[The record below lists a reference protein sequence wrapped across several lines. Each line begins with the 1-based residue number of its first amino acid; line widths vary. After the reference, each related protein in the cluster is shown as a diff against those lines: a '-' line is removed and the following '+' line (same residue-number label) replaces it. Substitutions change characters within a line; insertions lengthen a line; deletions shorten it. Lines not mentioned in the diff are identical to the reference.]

1 MAKMYFPMD
10 TLRVT
15 QGYGVTYGGVKANT
29 YSHAGGYALDLGGA
43 DGGADWL
50 YAPCDMVVRRT
61 YGSYNAVWFES
72 LESIDG
78 VGSTVVMLCL
88 HMNNADKEALGIKMG
103 KVFKAGEKCYREGM
117 AGKVTGT
124 HVHLEIGKG
133 PMKGTGWKENAQGV
147 WVINEPLV
155 PSEVFLLKTD
165 TKVVN
170 NGGYKWTW
178 AGEDIKPLFDEPVK
192 MQCIASLGDQRTLGA
207 AMDGLGIAYT
217 VDGSIM
223 ETSVAVSVGD
233 QIALIAAAKPLG
245 IEWTAV
251 VEETAEDALLAA
263 EERVFALQEENAKLH
278 ELLVEA
284 AEKAVSEA
292 QRANRAEE
300 QSAEFLRIIA
310 AAKAALGVG

>member
-15 QGYGVTYGGVKANT
+15 QGYGVAYGGVKANT

-72 LESIDG
+72 LEPIDG

-117 AGKVTGT
+117 SGNVTGT
-124 HVHLEIGKG
+124 HVHLELGKG
-133 PMKGTGWKENAQGV
+133 PMKGTGWKQNAQGV

-155 PSEVFLLKTD
+155 PSEVLVLATG
-165 TKVVN
+165 TKVLN
-170 NGGYKWTW
+170 DGGYKWTW
-178 AGEDIKPLFDEPVK
+178 AGEDIKPLSAEQVK
-192 MQCIASLGDQRTLGA
+192 MQCIASRGDQRTLGA
-207 AMDGLGIAYT
+207 AMDGLGIGYT

-223 ETSVAVSVGD
+223 ETSVAVSAGD

-245 IEWTAV
+245 IEWTV
-251 VEETAEDALLAA
+251 PVEASAEELLLAA
-263 EERVFALQEENAKLH
+263 EERIFDL
-278 ELLVEA
+278 
-284 AEKAVSEA
+284 EKSNE
-292 QRANRAEE
+292 QLYEMLKKEKERADRAEE
-300 QSAEFLRIIA
+300 QSGAFLKMIEA
-310 AAKAALGVG
+310 VKAAVNA

>member
-15 QGYGVTYGGVKANT
+15 QGYGVTYGSVKANT

-50 YAPCDMVVRRT
+50 YAPCDMVVRRV

-72 LESIDG
+72 LEPIDG
-78 VGSTVVMLCL
+78 VGGTVIMLCL
-88 HMNNADKEALGIKMG
+88 HMNNADKEALGIKIG

-155 PSEVFLLKTD
+155 PSEVLVLATG
-165 TKVVN
+165 TKVLN
-170 NGGYKWTW
+170 DGGYKWTW
-178 AGEDIKPLFDEPVK
+178 AGEDIKPLSAEPVK

-207 AMDGLGIAYT
+207 AMDGLSIGYT

-223 ETSVAVSVGD
+223 ETTFAVSAGD

-245 IEWTAV
+245 IEWTV
-251 VEETAEDALLAA
+251 PVEASAEELLLAA
-263 EERVFALQEENAKLH
+263 EERIFDL
-278 ELLVEA
+278 
-284 AEKAVSEA
+284 EKSNE
-292 QRANRAEE
+292 QLYEMLKKEKERADRAEE
-300 QSAEFLRIIA
+300 QSGAFLKMIEA
-310 AAKAALGVG
+310 VKAAVNA

>member
-1 MAKMYFPMD
+1 MAKMFFPMK
-10 TLRVT
+10 TMRVT
-15 QGYGVTYGGVKANT
+15 QGYGVAYGGVKANT

-124 HVHLEIGKG
+124 HVHLELGKG

-155 PSEVFLLKTD
+155 PSEVFLLKAG
-165 TKVVN
+165 TKVLN
-170 NGGYKWTW
+170 DGGYKWTW
-178 AGEDIKPLFDEPVK
+178 AGEDIKPLSDEPVK

-207 AMDGLGIAYT
+207 AMDGLGIGYK
-217 VDGSIM
+217 VDGSII
-223 ETSVAVSVGD
+223 ETSVAVSAGD

-245 IEWTAV
+245 IEWIV
-251 VEETAEDALLAA
+251 PVEASAEELLLAA
-263 EERVFALQEENAKLH
+263 EERIYDL
-278 ELLVEA
+278 
-284 AEKAVSEA
+284 EKSNE
-292 QRANRAEE
+292 QLYEMLKKEKERADRAEE
-300 QSAEFLRIIA
+300 QSGAFLRIIEA
-310 AAKAALGVG
+310 VKAAVGV